1 MNTMDGRFAEALQR
15 LAGPDGEAPAHPTDE
30 PQHTHAD
37 APPDGAQHA
46 PPPAVDLELA
56 LDALRTVIDPE
67 IGLDIVT
74 LGLVYELAAD
84 GGAVTVTYTLTTPGC
99 PLERHITNGIL
110 NALSAVPGVTDI
122 RPNLVWEPRWNP
134 SMIQE
139 GVW

>member
-1 MNTMDGRFAEALQR
+1 MNAMDGRFAEALRR
-15 LAGPDGEAPAHPTDE
+15 LDAPDDEAPAHPTDE
-30 PQHTHAD
+30 PQDAHAD
-37 APPDGAQHA
+37 A
-46 PPPAVDLELA
+46 PPAVDLELA

-74 LGLVYELAAD
+74 LGLVYELAAE
-84 GGAVTVTYTLTTPGC
+84 GGAVTVTFTLTTPGC

-110 NALSAVPGVTDI
+110 NALSAVPGVSDI

-139 GVW
+139 GAW